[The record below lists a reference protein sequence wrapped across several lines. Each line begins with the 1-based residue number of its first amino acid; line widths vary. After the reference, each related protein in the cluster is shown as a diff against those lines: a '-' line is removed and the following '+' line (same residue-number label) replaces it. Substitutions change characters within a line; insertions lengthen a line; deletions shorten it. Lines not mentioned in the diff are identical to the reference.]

1 MTGLGPLLDVVI
13 PVHSPA
19 RPLERAVRSIIDQPG
34 ADRIRVTVVAHG
46 IAPDTVDRVADPRV
60 RVIAHNDGIPSAAGP
75 MNAGLA
81 AATAPYVCRLDSDDT
96 WQSGAAA
103 AWLAALADRRVDV
116 LVPRLAVD
124 GRPGERNPLTRPGRH
139 RRLDPVR
146 DRLASRTGVFGP
158 VRREY
163 LQNVGATYDPTL
175 AVGEDLEYGLR
186 LYFGGGRI
194 DGLWSA
200 PGVRIHADAADRVTL
215 ADRSLA
221 DELRAVRQLAGS
233 AWARQ
238 LPRREREAIAIKL
251 TRIHVMG
258 AVRGRSQRSAEPLKP
273 ADRAS
278 LTAVLGALAA
288 LSPDAAGLITRGES
302 AELARALGVD
312 PAPQPGR
319 LTGLLATT
327 TRRSLSRHS
336 VLRRYAIM
344 KVWRTW

>member
-1 MTGLGPLLDVVI
+1 MTTLDPLLDVVI
-13 PVHSPA
+13 PVHSPT
-19 RPLERAVRSIIDQPG
+19 RPLERAVRSIIEQPA

-60 RVIAHNDGIPSAAGP
+60 RIIAHNDGIASAAGP

-96 WQSGAAA
+96 WQPGAAA
-103 AWLAALADRRVDV
+103 AWLAAIADHRIDV
-116 LVPRLAVD
+116 LMPRLEVD
-124 GRPGERNPLTRPGRH
+124 GRPGERNPLTRPGRRH
-139 RRLDPVR
+139 RLDPVR

-163 LQNVGATYDPTL
+163 LQVVGAAYDPTL
-175 AVGEDLEYGLR
+175 MVGEDLEFGLR

-194 DGLWSA
+194 DGLWSS
-200 PGVRIHADAADRVTL
+200 PGVRIHADAIDRVTL

-221 DELRAVRQLAGS
+221 DELRAVRQLAEGT
-233 AWARQ
+233 WARQ

-258 AVRGRSQRSAEPLKP
+258 AVRARAQRSAGPLEP

-278 LTAVLGALAA
+278 LRAVLEALAG
-288 LSPDAAGLITRGES
+288 LSPEAAGLITRGEA
-302 AELARALGVD
+302 AELDRARGAD

-327 TRRSLSRHS
+327 ARRSFSRHS